1 MFAKPSA
8 RTGALALALVIPIG
22 AYASIVDVS
31 PSNMNGWGLHDYL
44 DQPGNTSASSFV
56 NGPGTPPLGS
66 GSLHFSVTT
75 GDDVNRATTNAYDG
89 IRVSTIT
96 ALSYDTYQ
104 AGSLREQDPYL
115 RIYVNWDGSSTSQDD
130 AWYFEPTYTNSLY
143 GVSGITNQAIVAN
156 QWQHWD
162 TMTGAWYSEI
172 ADGGYG
178 PGSNATTFANLL
190 ALHPNATIVPRG
202 DGFGGVRLSAGGG
215 APDWNDFDGNVDNFT
230 FGVNG
235 NNTTYNF
242 EAVPE
247 PTSMVALGLGAIALI
262 RKRRAK

>member
-1 MFAKPSA
+1 
-8 RTGALALALVIPIG
+8 
-22 AYASIVDVS
+22 
-31 PSNMNGWGLHDYL
+31 MNGWGLHDYL

-89 IRVSTIT
+89 IQVSTLT

-104 AGSLREQDPYL
+104 SGAVREQDPYL
-115 RIYVNWDGSSTSQDD
+115 RLYVNWDGSSSSQDD

-143 GVSGITNQAIVAN
+143 GVTGITNQAIVAN

-172 ADGGYG
+172 ADGWIR
-178 PGSNATTFANLL
+178 PRLERDHIREPTCL
-190 ALHPNATIVPRG
+190 ASQRHDRPPRRRIRRRAAQRRG
-202 DGFGGVRLSAGGG
+202 RSAGL
-215 APDWNDFDGNVDNFT
+215 
-230 FGVNG
+230 
-235 NNTTYNF
+235 
-242 EAVPE
+242 EQ
-247 PTSMVALGLGAIALI
+247 L
-262 RKRRAK
+262 